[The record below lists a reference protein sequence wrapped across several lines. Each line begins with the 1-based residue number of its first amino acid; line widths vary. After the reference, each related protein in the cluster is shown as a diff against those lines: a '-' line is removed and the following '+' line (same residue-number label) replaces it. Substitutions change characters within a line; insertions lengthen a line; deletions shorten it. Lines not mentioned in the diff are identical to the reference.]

1 MCRIHH
7 MELEGSATRV
17 GNTSLSERGLLGILN
32 GLDGVKFMNDDYV
45 LSVLNHVNYSKQEEI
60 DEAVDIL
67 SGVANDLIP
76 NLIVIKS
83 EIAAKAILRIGYPRV
98 KSVMAELLV
107 WLQDMNWPG
116 SYQIAELF
124 VSIGKP
130 AIPYVKEVLTSNDN
144 VWKYWVME
152 YVISRWTKDLVD
164 ELKEELIS
172 LMRQSDIYEFTDI
185 IAMRILGQNGFNIR
199 HAFNSK
205 KYGSEEYIERLN
217 EIEEIIKD

>member
-1 MCRIHH
+1 
-7 MELEGSATRV
+7 
-17 GNTSLSERGLLGILN
+17 
-32 GLDGVKFMNDDYV
+32 MNDDYV

-60 DEAVDIL
+60 DKAVDIL
-67 SGVANDLIP
+67 SSVSDDMIS

-83 EIAAKAILRIGYPRV
+83 EIATKAILRIGYPRV

-116 SYQIAELF
+116 SYQIAELL

-130 AIPYVKEVLTSNDN
+130 TIPYVKEVLISSDD

-152 YVISRWTKDLVD
+152 YVISKWTKDLV
-164 ELKEELIS
+164 EELNEELTSI
-172 LMRQSDIYEFTDI
+172 MCQSDIYEFTDI

-199 HAFNSK
+199 HIFNSK
-205 KYGSEEYIERLN
+205 KNGLDEYIERLN
-217 EIEEIIKD
+217 DIEEIIKD